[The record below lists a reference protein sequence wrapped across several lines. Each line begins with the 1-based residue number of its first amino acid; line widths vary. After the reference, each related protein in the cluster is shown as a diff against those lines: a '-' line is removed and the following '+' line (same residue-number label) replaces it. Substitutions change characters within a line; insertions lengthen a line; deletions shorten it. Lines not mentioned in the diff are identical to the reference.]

1 MSGPMSGPVA
11 GALAGSPELAARYT
25 AFRDAAHEAL
35 GSEMVEDVRRAVAE
49 VHGMDGGGG
58 EGAGG
63 AAPEAVIAYARR
75 MVFEHTAITDEE
87 AAAVARELGE
97 PGLVA
102 LSVVA
107 ALADAECRAD
117 AVGLPDL
124 AS

>member
-1 MSGPMSGPVA
+1 MSGSVA
-11 GALAGSPELAARYT
+11 GALAGSPELAARYA

-35 GSEMVEDVRRAVAE
+35 GPDLVEAVRGAVAE
-49 VHGMDGGGG
+49 VHGIQGGGG
-58 EGAGG
+58 EGARGS
-63 AAPEAVIAYARR
+63 ASEAVLAYARR

-107 ALADAECRAD
+107 ALADAECRAE